1 MNNNKFKYLFFGAIF
16 FISINLTAQEK
27 PKLPE
32 PPEDPNFD
40 FQFDFQNF
48 NTISEEE
55 ERDLLKNVK
64 EDLKKELKQIKNI
77 NKNRYF
83 DLLRQSQFKN
93 LAFPFIGKRDKEV
106 YEREKKIFELEVKSE
121 SLAAKY
127 DAANTTEKEKIKTEL
142 KQQLSELFNQKEV
155 LRKQEVAQLE
165 QELKEL
171 KQSLQIRMQNKSEI
185 INRRMQ
191 ELLNEEDY
199 LDWE

>member
-1 MNNNKFKYLFFGAIF
+1 MNNNKFKYLFFAAVF
-16 FISINLTAQEK
+16 FISVNLSAQEK
-27 PKLPE
+27 PIAPV

-55 ERDLLKNVK
+55 EQDLLKNVK
-64 EDLKKELKQIKNI
+64 EDLKKELKQIKNF

-106 YEREKKIFELEVKSE
+106 QDRENKIFELEVKTE
-121 SLAAKY
+121 ALASKY
-127 DAANTTEKEKIKTEL
+127 NTVNKNEKEKIKNEL
-142 KQQLSELFNQKEV
+142 KQQLSDLFVQKEEV
-155 LRKQEVAQLE
+155 RKQEVAQLE

-171 KQSLQIRMQNKSEI
+171 KQSLQVRMQNKNEI

-191 ELLNEEDY
+191 ELLNEDEY